1 MAKKRGLKNKLE
13 YLAFRLSYALVA
25 PLPRPWT
32 LALGA
37 GMGKLAARV
46 LHKRSTLARTN
57 LRQAFPQKSPAEC
70 EQILRQM
77 FRQLGISAME
87 MLLLPRLH
95 QLRALEEYFDFEG
108 LEHLHQ
114 AHRQGKGVILLSA
127 HLGLWECGS
136 IFLPRLGFPAAF
148 VAKSMK
154 NPRLDAYLTKVRQSS
169 GCVGINAK
177 QGARRILRALNENMV
192 VGILPD
198 QHARPRQAIRSRF
211 FGRPAWTTPVIAQ
224 IALKTGAPVV
234 SSFIYRQADNRY
246 LAVFAPIST
255 CDQQGNPLSTE
266 ACTQV
271 FNDHIEAAIRRQ
283 PDQWFWLHRRWRA

>member
-1 MAKKRGLKNKLE
+1 MAKKRGLKSTLE
-13 YLAFRLSYALVA
+13 YLAFRLSYALAA
-25 PLPRPWT
+25 PLPRPWA
-32 LALGA
+32 LSLGA
-37 GMGKLAARV
+37 RLGLLSSHV
-46 LHKRSTLARTN
+46 LHKRNAQARTN

-70 EQILRQM
+70 EQILHQM

-95 QLRALEEYFDFEG
+95 QVRVLEDYFDFEG

-114 AHRQGKGVILLSA
+114 ASRQGKGVILLSA
-127 HLGLWECGS
+127 HLGLWECGA
-136 IFLPRLGFPAAF
+136 IFLPRLGFPTAF

-154 NPRLDAYLTKVRQSS
+154 NPHIDAYLTEVRQRS
-169 GCVGINAK
+169 GCLGLNAK
-177 QGARRILRALNENMV
+177 QGARRILRALNENRV

-198 QHARPRQAIRSRF
+198 QHTHPRQAIRSRF

-234 SSFIYRQADNRY
+234 SSFIYRQPDNRY
-246 LAVFAPIST
+246 LAVFAPVST
-255 CDQQGNPLSTE
+255 CDQQGRPLSAE
-266 ACTQV
+266 ACTQI

-283 PDQWFWLHRRWRA
+283 PAQWFWLHRRWRA